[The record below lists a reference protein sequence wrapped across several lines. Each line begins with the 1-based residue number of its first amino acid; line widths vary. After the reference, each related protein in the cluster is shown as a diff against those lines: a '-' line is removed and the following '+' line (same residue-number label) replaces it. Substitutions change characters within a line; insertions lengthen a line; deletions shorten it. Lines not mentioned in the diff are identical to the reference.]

1 MTVLLLGLVGAFA
14 IRPVWYPA
22 ARSVE
27 EIRDRIADTGRIVH
41 AGGFLETEGGERV
54 AYSNSYDALVNM
66 YAHGNRVCEIDIRK
80 TVDGLLICAH
90 GDNDILA
97 NGTELPVTATG
108 EEFLAVQLYGEFQPM
123 TVDMLADFMRE
134 HEDLLIITDIRLENE
149 AICRELSI
157 RYPDLQNRFIV
168 QIYHEEEY
176 NRIRELGFEN
186 LIYTL
191 YQAYDDEWNLW
202 RIAHFAEE
210 NELIGITMPR
220 SQFFDVKKRLAMAHC
235 GLPVMFHTV
244 DDPEEISNMLQ
255 KPYVYGAYTDLIN

>member
-1 MTVLLLGLVGAFA
+1 MALLSFFRDFCRAMEENSLKERTAKGILWGGMSNGLMQLMGAVFGLVLLRYLTPADQGKVAMLNIFA
-14 IRPVWYPA
+14 ALASALQESGFYRFVMA
-22 ARSVE
+22 AE
-27 EIRDRIADTGRIVH
+27 DGEI
-41 AGGFLETEGGERV
+41 
-54 AYSNSYDALVNM
+54 
-66 YAHGNRVCEIDIRK
+66 
-80 TVDGLLICAH
+80 
-90 GDNDILA
+90 
-97 NGTELPVTATG
+97 
-108 EEFLAVQLYGEFQPM
+108 QPM